1 VNFLLDTNVVSELVK
16 LSPHPQVVGWLFEAH
31 EDTIFLS
38 TVTIAEIRY
47 GIEGMPAG
55 SRRDRLIAWLEN
67 DLIARFEPRILSVD
81 LAIANVWGSIVARS
95 NKSGRKLTVMDGFL
109 AGTAELHGMTLV
121 TRNVRHFENLG
132 IQLIDPW
139 ILQA

>member
-16 LSPHPQVVGWLFEAH
+16 VTPHAQVVKWLFEAD
-31 EDTIFLS
+31 EDSIFLS
-38 TVTIAEIRY
+38 TVTVAEIRY

-55 SRRDRLIAWLEN
+55 NRRDRLIAWLEN

-81 LAIANVWGSIVARS
+81 LAVADAWGSIVARS
-95 NKSGRKLTVMDGFL
+95 NKGGRKLTVIDGFL
-109 AGTAELHGMTLV
+109 AATAELHGMTLV

-132 IQLIDPW
+132 IQLFNPW
-139 ILQA
+139 IPPF